1 MGLSLRKLFK
11 AREKPGEDVQRV
23 SSVEI
28 ADQQVRDAVTEICL
42 RELAFWTCVG
52 KIANAL
58 TKCEF
63 RTFYEGEELFKDEYY
78 LWNYEPN
85 RNQNKAE
92 FLSKAMEQ
100 LFRNN
105 ELLIVE
111 SYDGQL
117 LVADDFSVTKNALY
131 GDTYTNVQVD
141 DYTFS
146 RSFRSADV
154 LHWTLNNKNVNRIIQ
169 RLYDSYSKL
178 IDYSAKSYL
187 KSRGSRGIL
196 EISAVAQSDKL
207 FNEKLEKLMNEYFK
221 SFFES
226 PNAVLPLFEGYSYTD
241 IGSKTYSEGTSRD
254 IKSQYDDIFDF
265 TARGFSMPPTLAK
278 GDVQDTEKAVDEM
291 LTFCLDPLAQMLMQE
306 INRKRIGKNG
316 IQKGTKLQIDTMR
329 VKHIDMFDIATSA
342 DKLISSGIYTVNMI
356 LRALGEIPIDE
367 DWADQHF
374 ITKNYST
381 IQEILEEQKVIP
393 ALPILV
399 TKLKVST
406 KTSAKIAAGKKIALK
421 ANISPA
427 NATNKALVWTS
438 SNPKAATVNAN
449 GVVTMKKGSGGKK
462 VTITAKA
469 ADGSGKKAVYTITGM
484 KGVVKKVTIS
494 GKKTVKAGKSIKLKA
509 KVKATKKANTRLFW
523 KSSNQKFATVK
534 NGKVKAKKNAK
545 GKKVK
550 ITAMATDGSGKKKSV
565 TIKIR

>member
-146 RSFRSADV
+146 RSFRSSDV
-154 LHWTLNNKNVNRIIQ
+154 LHWTLNNKNVNRIMQ
-169 RLYDSYSKL
+169 HLYDSYSKL

-187 KSRGSRGIL
+187 KSRGSRGTL
-196 EISAVAQSDKL
+196 NISAMAQSDKL
-207 FNEKLEKLMNEYFK
+207 F
-221 SFFES
+221 
-226 PNAVLPLFEGYSYTD
+226 TD

-265 TARGFSMPPTLAK
+265 TARGFSMPPALAK

-291 LTFCLDPLAQMLMQE
+291 LTFCLDPLAQMFMQE

-316 IQKGTKLQIDTMR
+316 IQKGTKLQINTMR

-342 DKLISSGIYTVNMI
+342 DKLISSGTYTVNMI
-356 LRALGEIPIDE
+356 LRALGEMPIDE

-381 IQEILEEQKVIP
+381 IQEILEAQQK
-393 ALPILV
+393 
-399 TKLKVST
+399 
-406 KTSAKIAAGKKIALK
+406 
-421 ANISPA
+421 
-427 NATNKALVWTS
+427 
-438 SNPKAATVNAN
+438 
-449 GVVTMKKGSGGKK
+449 GG
-462 VTITAKA
+462 
-469 ADGSGKKAVYTITGM
+469 G
-484 KGVVKKVTIS
+484 
-494 GKKTVKAGKSIKLKA
+494 
-509 KVKATKKANTRLFW
+509 
-523 KSSNQKFATVK
+523 
-534 NGKVKAKKNAK
+534 KNAK
-545 GKKVK
+545 TG
-550 ITAMATDGSGKKKSV
+550 
-565 TIKIR
+565 

>member
-1 MGLSLRKLFK
+1 MGLSIKKLFR
-11 AREKPGEDVQRV
+11 AREKPGEDIQRV
-23 SSVEI
+23 AAVEI
-28 ADQQVRDAVTEICL
+28 TDQQIRDAVTEICL

-63 RTFYEGEELFKDEYY
+63 RTFCGGEETFRDEYY

-92 FLSKAMEQ
+92 FLSKAMEK

-105 ELLIVE
+105 ELLIIE

-117 LVADDFSVTKNALY
+117 LVADSFSVTKNTLY
-131 GDTYTNVQVD
+131 GNTYTDVQVD

-146 RSFRSADV
+146 RSFRSTDV
-154 LHWTLNNKNVNRIIQ
+154 LHWTLNNKNVNQIIQ
-169 RLYDSYSKL
+169 GLYDSYSKL

-187 KSRGSRGIL
+187 KSRGNRGIL
-196 EISAVAQSDKL
+196 DISAVAQNDKL

-226 PNAVLPLFEGYSYTD
+226 PNAVLPLFEGYKYTNID
-241 IGSKTYSEGTSRD
+241 SKTYSEGTSRD
-254 IKSQYDDIFDF
+254 IKNQYDDIFDF

-306 INRKRIGKNG
+306 INRKRIGRNG
-316 IQKGTKLQIDTMR
+316 VQNGTKILIDTMR

-356 LRALGEIPIDE
+356 LRALGETPIRE
-367 DWADQHF
+367 EWADQHF

-381 IQEILEEQKVIP
+381 IQEILEEKQE
-393 ALPILV
+393 
-399 TKLKVST
+399 
-406 KTSAKIAAGKKIALK
+406 G
-421 ANISPA
+421 
-427 NATNKALVWTS
+427 
-438 SNPKAATVNAN
+438 
-449 GVVTMKKGSGGKK
+449 GGK
-462 VTITAKA
+462 
-469 ADGSGKKAVYTITGM
+469 SGKTG
-484 KGVVKKVTIS
+484 
-494 GKKTVKAGKSIKLKA
+494 
-509 KVKATKKANTRLFW
+509 
-523 KSSNQKFATVK
+523 
-534 NGKVKAKKNAK
+534 
-545 GKKVK
+545 
-550 ITAMATDGSGKKKSV
+550 
-565 TIKIR
+565 

>member
-11 AREKPGEDVQRV
+11 AREKPEEDVQRV

-146 RSFRSADV
+146 RSFRSSDV
-154 LHWTLNNKNVNRIIQ
+154 LHWTLNNKNVNRIMQ
-169 RLYDSYSKL
+169 HLYDSYSKL

-187 KSRGSRGIL
+187 KSRGSRGTL
-196 EISAVAQSDKL
+196 NISAMAQSDKL

-291 LTFCLDPLAQMLMQE
+291 LTFCLDPLAQMFMQE

-381 IQEILEEQKVIP
+381 IQEILEEQQKGGLVYDTYIVSEKKAPEGLTPVGDFEITIEEDAKTLYYILENKKIFSPVKLVKKDSETEKIIPVAGAVFRLLDKDKKPITMTTHYPNESVYDLFKTDENGSFVLPEKLPAGRRWKRRKVI
-393 ALPILV
+393 L
-399 TKLKVST
+399 
-406 KTSAKIAAGKKIALK
+406 
-421 ANISPA
+421 
-427 NATNKALVWTS
+427 
-438 SNPKAATVNAN
+438 
-449 GVVTMKKGSGGKK
+449 
-462 VTITAKA
+462 
-469 ADGSGKKAVYTITGM
+469 
-484 KGVVKKVTIS
+484 
-494 GKKTVKAGKSIKLKA
+494 
-509 KVKATKKANTRLFW
+509 
-523 KSSNQKFATVK
+523 
-534 NGKVKAKKNAK
+534 
-545 GKKVK
+545 
-550 ITAMATDGSGKKKSV
+550 
-565 TIKIR
+565 